1 VARLRSEG
9 LRVGL
14 LRPLTLWPFPSAWL
28 RAQAG
33 RVRHFMAVELSCGQM
48 VEDVRLAVGD
58 AAAVS
63 LYGRSGGGVMTVDEL
78 CTAVRQVLTRE

>member
-1 VARLRSEG
+1 
-9 LRVGL
+9 
-14 LRPLTLWPFPSAWL
+14 
-28 RAQAG
+28 
-33 RVRHFMAVELSCGQM
+33 M